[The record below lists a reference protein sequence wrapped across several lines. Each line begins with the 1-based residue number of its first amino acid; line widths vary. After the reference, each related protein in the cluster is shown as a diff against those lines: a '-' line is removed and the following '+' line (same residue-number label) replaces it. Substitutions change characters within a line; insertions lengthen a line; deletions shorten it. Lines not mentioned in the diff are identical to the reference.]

1 MKNTTSKKILSVL
14 AVFAMFFVGVWLVMS
29 MFPATS
35 ETPKYNQFLQQVEQ
49 GQVSS
54 VYISGNYDM
63 EVVLSDVTKYS
74 INIPSR
80 SQASSDILEAIEIAQ
95 ATNANYD
102 IVMDFDKPDQGS
114 ILDYLFPILMFGVA
128 ILLVVMLFKKIG
140 QQNNQNINFGK
151 SKARVNENVK
161 VRFSDV
167 AGAEEEKEELQEI
180 IDFLKAPQK
189 FNELGARIPRGVL
202 LVGPPG
208 TGKTLFAKAVAG
220 EAGVPFF
227 SISGSDFVEM
237 FVGVGASRVRDLFD
251 QAKRN
256 MPCIVFIDEIDAVG
270 RQRGAGLGGGHDE
283 REQTLNQLLVQMDG
297 FETNNGIII
306 MAATNRADILDPA
319 LLRPGRFDRQIYVNR
334 PDVRGREAILKVH
347 ARNKPMAH
355 DVDFKTVAR
364 ITSGFSGADL
374 ENWLNE
380 AAILT
385 VRDGRKLISMK
396 DIAEGINKVI
406 MGPQKKS
413 RLVTE
418 NDKRITAYHEAGH
431 AILACK
437 LKYCDPVQE
446 VTIIPRG
453 MAGGYTMTRPDNDDN
468 YESKQQMLDQ
478 IVMTLGG
485 RVAEELVIKNITG
498 GASSDIR
505 KVTQI
510 AHAMVAE
517 LGMSDEIGPIFYGS
531 DHEVF
536 VGKNYASQNSFSE
549 HMASKI
555 DQEANKIIREC
566 HERARQILGD
576 KIEILHNMARV
587 LLEKETIHTTEVEM
601 LIAGESAQTVI
612 NFIDKKYNPDKP
624 QVATPAPAVEQP
636 KAEQVIAPAE
646 VVEDVAQPQ
655 VEEKAE
661 QNSDDNQ

>member
-1 MKNTTSKKILSVL
+1 VKNTTSKKIISIL
-14 AVFAMFFVGVWLVMS
+14 AVFAMFFAGIWLVTML
-29 MFPATS
+29 FPAQDTS
-35 ETPKYNQFLQQVEQ
+35 PKYYQFLQQVELAE
-49 GQVSS
+49 VES
-54 VYISGNYDM
+54 VYIEGNYTLTYKHEDGKTYQ
-63 EVVLSDVTKYS
+63 L
-74 INIPSR
+74 NIPGR
-80 SQASSDILEAIEIAQ
+80 AQASEDIMRAAEKAKLVDEQ
-95 ATNANYD
+95 YNL
-102 IVMDFDKPDQGS
+102 VVDFDKPDQGS
-114 ILDYLFPILMFGVA
+114 IFDYLFPILMMGIGIFAV
-128 ILLVVMLFKKIG
+128 IFLLKKIG

-161 VRFSDV
+161 VRFTDV
-167 AGAEEEKEELQEI
+167 AGAEEEKEELKEI

-237 FVGVGASRVRDLFD
+237 FVGVGASRVRDLFE

-347 ARNKPMAH
+347 ARNKPVAS
-355 DVDFKTVAR
+355 DVDFKTIAR

-374 ENWLNE
+374 ENLLNE

-396 DIAEGINKVI
+396 DIAEGINKVL

-468 YESKQQMLDQ
+468 YQSKQQLLDQ
-478 IVMTLGG
+478 IVMSLGG

-498 GASSDIR
+498 GASADI
-505 KVTQI
+505 KHVTQI

-531 DHEVF
+531 EHEVF

-555 DQEANKIIREC
+555 DQEANKIIHEC
-566 HERARQILGD
+566 HERARQILGEN
-576 KIEILHNMARV
+576 IQILHNMARV
-587 LLEKETIHTTEVEM
+587 LLEKETIHTTEVDM
-601 LIAGESAQTVI
+601 LIAGESAQAVI
-612 NFIDKKYNPDKP
+612 DFIDKKYNPDKP
-624 QVATPAPAVEQP
+624 Q
-636 KAEQVIAPAE
+636 QVIAPVVKETEQKPAEQAE
-646 VVEDVAQPQ
+646 VAKED
-655 VEEKAE
+655 EK
-661 QNSDDNQ
+661 SDL

>member
-1 MKNTTSKKILSVL
+1 MKNTTSKKILSIL
-14 AVFAMFFVGVWLVMS
+14 SIFAMFFLGVWLVMS
-29 MFPATS
+29 LFPAQD
-35 ETPKYNQFLQQVEQ
+35 ETPKYNQFLQQIESGAVD
-49 GQVSS
+49 S
-54 VYISGNYDM
+54 VYIEGNYTLTFEIDG
-63 EVVLSDVTKYS
+63 KQYK

-80 SQASSDILEAIEIAQ
+80 TQATADIQDAIEVAQ
-95 ATNANYD
+95 LTNPD
-102 IVMDFDKPDQGS
+102 FDLVLDFDKPDQAS
-114 ILDYLFPILMFGVA
+114 IIDYIYPVLMVGLGLFLIIF
-128 ILLVVMLFKKIG
+128 LFKKVG

-167 AGAEEEKEELQEI
+167 AGAEEEKEELKEI

-237 FVGVGASRVRDLFD
+237 FVGVGASRVRDLFE

-256 MPCIVFIDEIDAVG
+256 MPCIIFIDEIDAVG

-347 ARNKPMAH
+347 ARNKPMSS
-355 DVDFKTVAR
+355 DVDFKTLAR

-374 ENWLNE
+374 ENLLNE

-396 DIAEGINKVI
+396 DIAEGINKVL

-468 YESKQQMLDQ
+468 YQSKQMLLDQ

-576 KIEILHNMARV
+576 NIEILHNMARV
-587 LLEKETIHTTEVEM
+587 LLEKETIHTTEVDM

-612 NFIDKKYNPDKP
+612 DFIDKKYNPDKP
-624 QVATPAPAVEQP
+624 VEVIKPVEPVVEKSVEPVEQP
-636 KAEQVIAPAE
+636 VETVEQKTDDDKPT
-646 VVEDVAQPQ
+646 D
-655 VEEKAE
+655 E
-661 QNSDDNQ
+661 QN